1 MADRTRPGTG
11 GQDGHE
17 AHVDAALARLARPLR
32 LTRLGLVAERA
43 ARAFWPVWV
52 ILCFALA
59 VLAFLPTDALSPGL
73 SQGLGAAVLLG
84 LGLALGWGLRRFH
97 WPGRAEA
104 AERLDASLAGRPLAT
119 VTDRQAIGAGDGAAV
134 AVWRA
139 HVARMAARLAT
150 ARAVPP
156 DLRLAGRDRFALR
169 LAGGT
174 ALAVALVFG
183 GLGQTERLAPLLAG
197 AHPGAAVAGGPAWEG
212 WIAPPPYTGRP
223 AIYLNEVASGLL
235 LDVPR
240 DSRVTLR
247 LYGEPGALRLS
258 ETVSAE
264 PAPDSAPDSAVAGEI
279 AFNVA
284 RSGAIE
290 ITGAAGAEWQI
301 AMIPDLPPEIDFEA
315 APEAGLRGEMTLP
328 FRAADDY
335 GVVAGRAEVTLD
347 LPGVDRRHGL
357 AAEPEPRAPLVLDLP
372 MPFRGQRTEF
382 SEALVEDLAQH
393 PWAGLPVRLRLVAED
408 GAGQAGSAERAL
420 ALPGR
425 RFFDPLAG
433 AVAEQRRDLLWAR
446 ANGERAAQVLRAVT
460 NRPDDIFRSTTG
472 YLLVRSALRRLEAA
486 LPEGLPDAA
495 RDEVAELLWQAA
507 ILIEEGDL
515 SDALARLRR
524 AQERL
529 AEALERGATEQ
540 ELAELMQELRDAMQ
554 DYMRQLAEEA
564 LRNPDSLA
572 EADENAQQMNPQDLQ
587 DMLDRIEQLSREGRT
602 AEAQELL
609 RQLRQMMENM
619 QITRGQG
626 GQGEG
631 QQTMEGLQ
639 DTLRQ
644 QQGLSDQAFRQL
656 QEQLNPGNGAGESQ
670 GNEGRNGRE
679 GRGQQHEG
687 AEGRGGGQ
695 NGQPNAQ
702 DLARRQEALREML
715 ERQRGALP
723 GGESPEGRAAR
734 EALEQADRSMGG
746 ARDDLDRGDLRG
758 ALDNQAEAMQAL
770 REGIRNLGEDMA
782 RDSRPG
788 QGQQAGQDGPD
799 SIDPLGRPSGQT
811 GRLGTDQNMLPGAEA
826 ARRSREILDELRR
839 RSGERTRPGYEL
851 DYFERLL
858 GPY

>member
-1 MADRTRPGTG
+1 M
-11 GQDGHE
+11 
-17 AHVDAALARLARPLR
+17 
-32 LTRLGLVAERA
+32 
-43 ARAFWPVWV
+43 
-52 ILCFALA
+52 
-59 VLAFLPTDALSPGL
+59 
-73 SQGLGAAVLLG
+73 
-84 LGLALGWGLRRFH
+84 
-97 WPGRAEA
+97 
-104 AERLDASLAGRPLAT
+104 
-119 VTDRQAIGAGDGAAV
+119 
-134 AVWRA
+134 
-139 HVARMAARLAT
+139 ARMAARLAA

-174 ALAVALVFG
+174 ALAVALIFG
-183 GLGQTERLAPLLAG
+183 GLGQTERLAPFLPG
-197 AHPGAAVAGGPAWEG
+197 ASPGAAVAAGPAWEG

-223 AIYLNEVASGLL
+223 AIYLNEVAPGTLL
-235 LDVPR
+235 EVPEN
-240 DSRVTLR
+240 SRVTLR

-258 ETVSAE
+258 ESVSARAASE
-264 PAPDSAPDSAVAGEI
+264 TSQAGEL
-279 AFNVA
+279 AFSVA
-284 RSGAIE
+284 QSGAIG
-290 ITGAAGAEWQI
+290 ISGAAAAEWQI
-301 AMIPDLPPEIDFEA
+301 AMISDLPPEIGFEA
-315 APEAGLRGEMTLP
+315 TPEAGLRGEMTLP
-328 FRAADDY
+328 FRATDDY

-347 LPGVDRRHGL
+347 LPAVDRRHGL
-357 AAEPEPRAPLVLDLP
+357 AAQPDPREALVLDLP
-372 MPFRGQRTEF
+372 MPFRGDRTAIE
-382 SEALVEDLAQH
+382 EALVEDVSQH

-408 GAGQAGSAERAL
+408 GAGQEGSDARAL
-420 ALPGR
+420 PLPGR
-425 RFFDPLAG
+425 RFLDPLAG

-446 ANGERAAQVLRAVT
+446 ANSARAAQVLRAVT
-460 NRPDDIFRSTTG
+460 YRPDDIFRSTTA
-472 YLLVRSALRRLEAA
+472 YLLVRAALRRLETA
-486 LPEGLPDAA
+486 LPAGLPDAA
-495 RDEVAELLWQAA
+495 RDEVADLLWQAA

-529 AEALERGATEQ
+529 AEALERGASDQ
-540 ELAELMQELRDAMQ
+540 EIAELMQELRDAMQ

-564 LRNPDSLA
+564 LRNPESMA
-572 EADENAQQMNPQDLQ
+572 EAGEDAQQMSPQDLQ

-656 QEQLNPGNGAGESQ
+656 QEQLNPGSGAGESR
-670 GNEGRNGRE
+670 GNEGRSGRE

-687 AEGRGGGQ
+687 AEGQGEGQGGR
-695 NGQPNAQ
+695 PSAQ

-770 REGIRNLGEDMA
+770 REGIRNLGEAMA
-782 RDSRPG
+782 RESRPG

-799 SIDPLGRPSGQT
+799 SIDPLGRPSGQS
-811 GRLGTDQNMLPGAEA
+811 GRLGTDQNMLPGTEA
-826 ARRSREILDELRR
+826 ARRSREILEELRR
-839 RSGERTRPGYEL
+839 RSGERARPEFEL